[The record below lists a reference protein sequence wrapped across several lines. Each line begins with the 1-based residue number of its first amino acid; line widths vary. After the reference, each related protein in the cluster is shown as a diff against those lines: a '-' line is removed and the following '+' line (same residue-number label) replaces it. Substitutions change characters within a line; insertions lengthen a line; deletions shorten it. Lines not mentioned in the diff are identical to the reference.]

1 MKIGFWNVRGFNRPL
16 KQNGVAH
23 LIKNNQLCLLG
34 ILETKLAATAIPKI
48 INRLFPG
55 WCQANNFDAIA
66 GGRIL
71 IIWNPAVIDLYPE
84 DISPQVIHCRVTNKS
99 SQLSFYISFTYG
111 LYTVVNRRS
120 MWEKLLEL
128 GQPLNMPW
136 IILGDFNCVKSPAEK
151 QLGVP
156 PTWYELK
163 DFADCC
169 LALGLHDAQTTGC
182 YYTWY
187 SNSDSNPV
195 WCKLDRVLLNN
206 DWLEAGFHCTAHF
219 NPPGCLSDHSPD
231 HPDFIPTIERQ
242 WRLNV
247 EGTPQFR
254 LCRKLK
260 ALKSSLKAFN
270 NLHYSHISVR
280 AKEADL
286 ALQDAQTHLESN
298 PGDVTVRDSL
308 GDLRKKA
315 TFLAEAERHFYFQKA
330 KIHFLKQGTET
341 PNSFMIWAV
350 TPAEVKTAVFQ
361 ISDNKA
367 PGPDGY
373 TSCFFKKA
381 WNIVGDLVCSAVM
394 DFFRSGR
401 MLRQLNHTIIALVPK
416 SEHSPSVADYRPIS
430 CCNVIYKVITK
441 IIADR
446 LSPALMQLVDS
457 SQAAFVGGRNITDNI
472 FLAQEMVRQY
482 SRKRISPRCTINVDL
497 RKAFDSVSWTFLSR
511 VLHGYGF
518 PPLFISW
525 IMECVSTTS
534 FSVALNGSLHGHF
547 PGKKGLRQG
556 DPMSPALF
564 LLCMEYFSRLIKR
577 STTNSDFNFHP
588 KCEKLKITHL
598 LFADDLMLFSR
609 GDLPSIRILMECLQ
623 EFRDVSGLAVN
634 NAKSN
639 IFTAGIQN
647 DTLDEALAMTD
658 FARGHMPVRY
668 LGIPLAAQR
677 LSVTDYSPLVDQI
690 AGCIRKWTA
699 KSLSFAGRL
708 ELIRSVLQGVEC
720 FWLQVFPLPM
730 AVIEKIHRLCRAFL
744 WNSKRAPVAWEDIC
758 HPKEEGGLG
767 VRHIQSWNVAL
778 LARVLWNIHCKADT
792 LWVKW
797 VNEVYLRGASLWDW
811 QPKKDDSPLLRRLA
825 EIRDRIIT
833 DFGSTEAAIRHMTE
847 WTDRKDL

>member
-1 MKIGFWNVRGFNRPL
+1 
-16 KQNGVAH
+16 
-23 LIKNNQLCLLG
+23 
-34 ILETKLAATAIPKI
+34 
-48 INRLFPG
+48 
-55 WCQANNFDAIA
+55 
-66 GGRIL
+66 
-71 IIWNPAVIDLYPE
+71 
-84 DISPQVIHCRVTNKS
+84 
-99 SQLSFYISFTYG
+99 
-111 LYTVVNRRS
+111 
-120 MWEKLLEL
+120 MW
-128 GQPLNMPW
+128 
-136 IILGDFNCVKSPAEK
+136 A
-151 QLGVP
+151 
-156 PTWYELK
+156 
-163 DFADCC
+163 
-169 LALGLHDAQTTGC
+169 
-182 YYTWY
+182 
-187 SNSDSNPV
+187 
-195 WCKLDRVLLNN
+195 
-206 DWLEAGFHCTAHF
+206 
-219 NPPGCLSDHSPD
+219 D
-231 HPDFIPTIERQ
+231 HPDFIPTIEGR
-242 WRLNV
+242 WGLNV

-270 NLHYSHISVR
+270 NLHYSQISAR

-298 PGDVTVRDSL
+298 PEDVTVRDSL

-330 KIHFLKQGTET
+330 KIHFLKQGDRNTKLFHDMVKRNAAR
-341 PNSFMIWAV
+341 NSILAITKADGSIITSAPEIAQEFINFY
-350 TPAEVKTAVFQ
+350 TSLLGQSNPTEVKTAVFQ

-381 WNIVGDLVCSAVM
+381 WNIVGDLVCRAVM

-401 MLRQLNHTIIALVPK
+401 MLRQLNHTVIALVPK

-430 CCNVIYKVITK
+430 CCNMIYKVITK

-446 LSPALMQLVDS
+446 LSPALVQLIDS

-472 FLAQEMVRQY
+472 FLAQEMVRPY

-511 VLHGYGF
+511 VLHGGIERL
-518 PPLFISW
+518 PAW
-525 IMECVSTTS
+525 T
-534 FSVALNGSLHGHF
+534 F

-556 DPMSPALF
+556 DPMSPVLF
-564 LLCMEYFSRLIKR
+564 LLYMEYFSHLIKR

-634 NAKSN
+634 TAKSN

-647 DTLDEALAMTD
+647 DTLDETLAMTE

-677 LSVTDYSPLVDQI
+677 FSVTDYSPLVDQI
-690 AGCIRKWTA
+690 GGCIRKWTA
-699 KSLSFAGRL
+699 KSLSFTGRL
-708 ELIRSVLQGVEC
+708 ELIRSVIQGVEC

-730 AVIEKIHRLCRAFL
+730 VVIEKIHRLCRTFL
-744 WNSKRAPVAWEDIC
+744 WNSKRAPVAWKDIC

-778 LARVLWNIHCKADT
+778 LARVLWKFIARQIPYGPSGSMRFTFGGPHFGTGSRRRVT
-792 LWVKW
+792 LH
-797 VNEVYLRGASLWDW
+797 SF
-811 QPKKDDSPLLRRLA
+811 DDLPRSGTELSPTSVLQKQQSD
-825 EIRDRIIT
+825 I
-833 DFGSTEAAIRHMTE
+833 
-847 WTDRKDL
+847 

>member
-1 MKIGFWNVRGFNRPL
+1 MVKRNAARNSILAITKADGSIITSAPEIAQEFVNFYTS
-16 KQNGVAH
+16 
-23 LIKNNQLCLLG
+23 LLG
-34 ILETKLAATAIPKI
+34 T
-48 INRLFPG
+48 
-55 WCQANNFDAIA
+55 
-66 GGRIL
+66 RI
-71 IIWNPAVIDLYPE
+71 
-84 DISPQVIHCRVTNKS
+84 R
-99 SQLSFYISFTYG
+99 
-111 LYTVVNRRS
+111 
-120 MWEKLLEL
+120 
-128 GQPLNMPW
+128 
-136 IILGDFNCVKSPAEK
+136 
-151 QLGVP
+151 
-156 PTWYELK
+156 
-163 DFADCC
+163 
-169 LALGLHDAQTTGC
+169 
-182 YYTWY
+182 
-187 SNSDSNPV
+187 
-195 WCKLDRVLLNN
+195 
-206 DWLEAGFHCTAHF
+206 
-219 NPPGCLSDHSPD
+219 
-231 HPDFIPTIERQ
+231 
-242 WRLNV
+242 
-247 EGTPQFR
+247 
-254 LCRKLK
+254 
-260 ALKSSLKAFN
+260 
-270 NLHYSHISVR
+270 HYR
-280 AKEADL
+280 
-286 ALQDAQTHLESN
+286 
-298 PGDVTVRDSL
+298 
-308 GDLRKKA
+308 
-315 TFLAEAERHFYFQKA
+315 
-330 KIHFLKQGTET
+330 
-341 PNSFMIWAV
+341 AV

-381 WNIVGDLVCSAVM
+381 WNIVGDLVCRAVM

-511 VLHGYGF
+511 VY
-518 PPLFISW
+518 
-525 IMECVSTTS
+525 T
-534 FSVALNGSLHGHF
+534 VALNGSLHGF

-564 LLCMEYFSRLIKR
+564 LLY
-577 STTNSDFNFHP
+577 
-588 KCEKLKITHL
+588 
-598 LFADDLMLFSR
+598 
-609 GDLPSIRILMECLQ
+609 LPSIRILMECPRVQ
-623 EFRDVSGLAVN
+623 DVSGLAVN

-647 DTLDEALAMTD
+647 DTLDEALAMTE

-690 AGCIRKWTA
+690 AGWSGVLLA
-699 KSLSFAGRL
+699 PSLPS
-708 ELIRSVLQGVEC
+708 
-720 FWLQVFPLPM
+720 PM

-792 LWVKW
+792 LWAKW

-833 DFGSTEAAIRHMTE
+833 NFVSTEAAIRHMTE
-847 WTDRKDL
+847 WTDRKGLVTSIAYEYFRPKLPKQPWKALFGRHSYRPNTHSFYGLEYGRGATRDRLAFLHEDPTCSLCINSKESAKHLFFECPFSSYVWSHIRQWFGITRRMSTLLSAVKWLKKGKTGSSCRTKRGLALACTVYSLWRHRNEIIFEGKAPNPDLVISIKITVYRLILTLFPHGL

>member
-1 MKIGFWNVRGFNRPL
+1 MRGLNRPL
-16 KQNGVAH
+16 KQNGVTH
-23 LIKNNQLCLLG
+23 LIKNNRLCLLG
-34 ILETKLAATAIPKI
+34 IFETKLAATAIPKI
-48 INRLFPG
+48 IDRLFPV

-66 GGRIL
+66 GGCIL
-71 IIWNPAVIDLYPE
+71 IIWNPAVIDLHPE
-84 DISPQVIHCRVTNKS
+84 DISPQMIHCRVTNKS
-99 SQLSFYISFTYG
+99 SELSFYISFTYG
-111 LYTVVNRRS
+111 LYTVVNRSS
-120 MWEKLLEL
+120 MWEKLLQL
-128 GQPLNMPW
+128 GRPLSMPW

-156 PTWYELK
+156 PTWYELM

-206 DWLEAGFHCTAHF
+206 DWLEAGLHCTAHF
-219 NPPGCLSDHSPD
+219 NHLGYLSDHSPSIVSIFD
-231 HPDFIPTIERQ
+231 NPAPK
-242 WRLNV
+242 
-247 EGTPQFR
+247 PKSFR
-254 LCRKLK
+254 LFNIKLK

-270 NLHYSHISVR
+270 NLHYGHISAR
-280 AKEADL
+280 TKEADL
-286 ALQDAQTHLESN
+286 ALQNAQTHLESY
-298 PGDVTVRDSL
+298 PGDVVVRDSL
-308 GDLRKKA
+308 GDLRKKT
-315 TFLAEAERHFYFQKA
+315 TFLAEAERHFYYQKA
-330 KIHFLKQGTET
+330 KIHFLKQGDMNTKFFHDMRKRNAT
-341 PNSFMIWAV
+341 RNSILTITKVDCSSITSAPNIAQQFV
-350 TPAEVKTAVFQ
+350 DF
-361 ISDNKA
+361 
-367 PGPDGY
+367 Y
-373 TSCFFKKA
+373 TSLLGIEDQILPIDDGFF
-381 WNIVGDLVCSAVM
+381 IRGPRSFRSLPRTFVGQSHRQRAVM

-446 LSPALMQLVDS
+446 LSPALEQLIDS
-457 SQAAFVGGRNITDNI
+457 SQAAFVGGQNITDSI

-497 RKAFDSVSWTFLSR
+497 QKAFDSVSWTFLSR
-511 VLHGYGF
+511 VLHEYGF

-525 IMECVSTTS
+525 IMECVSTT
-534 FSVALNGSLHGHF
+534 FSVALNGSLHGLF

-577 STTNSDFNFHP
+577 NTTNSDFNFHP

-609 GDLPSIRILMECLQ
+609 GDLPSIHILMECFQ

-634 NAKSN
+634 TAKSN

-647 DTLDEALAMTD
+647 DTFDETLAMTE

-690 AGCIRKWTA
+690 VACICNRRSSPYLSLVGWSLYAPLSKEWSA
-699 KSLSFAGRL
+699 FGSKYSLSQWQLLKRSIVCAGPSYGIPR
-708 ELIRSVLQGVEC
+708 EHRWPGRIFVIRRRK
-720 FWLQVFPLPM
+720 
-730 AVIEKIHRLCRAFL
+730 AV
-744 WNSKRAPVAWEDIC
+744 
-758 HPKEEGGLG
+758 
-767 VRHIQSWNVAL
+767 
-778 LARVLWNIHCKADT
+778 
-792 LWVKW
+792 
-797 VNEVYLRGASLWDW
+797 
-811 QPKKDDSPLLRRLA
+811 
-825 EIRDRIIT
+825 
-833 DFGSTEAAIRHMTE
+833 
-847 WTDRKDL
+847 

>member
-1 MKIGFWNVRGFNRPL
+1 ML
-16 KQNGVAH
+16 
-23 LIKNNQLCLLG
+23 
-34 ILETKLAATAIPKI
+34 
-48 INRLFPG
+48 
-55 WCQANNFDAIA
+55 
-66 GGRIL
+66 
-71 IIWNPAVIDLYPE
+71 
-84 DISPQVIHCRVTNKS
+84 
-99 SQLSFYISFTYG
+99 
-111 LYTVVNRRS
+111 
-120 MWEKLLEL
+120 KLLDVTTL
-128 GQPLNMPW
+128 GT
-136 IILGDFNCVKSPAEK
+136 
-151 QLGVP
+151 
-156 PTWYELK
+156 PTVTATP
-163 DFADCC
+163 F
-169 LALGLHDAQTTGC
+169 
-182 YYTWY
+182 
-187 SNSDSNPV
+187 
-195 WCKLDRVLLNN
+195 CKLDRVLLNN

-219 NPPGCLSDHSPD
+219 NPPGCLSDHSPGMFLFFDNPAPKPKPFRFFNMWAD
-231 HPDFIPTIERQ
+231 HPDFIPTIERR

-330 KIHFLKQGTET
+330 KIHFLKQGDRNTKFFHDMVKRNAAR
-341 PNSFMIWAV
+341 NSILAITKADGSIITSAPEIAQEFVNSTHRSWVLRIRHYRAV

-511 VLHGYGF
+511 VLHGGIERL
-518 PPLFISW
+518 PAW
-525 IMECVSTTS
+525 T
-534 FSVALNGSLHGHF
+534 F
-547 PGKKGLRQG
+547 PG
-556 DPMSPALF
+556 
-564 LLCMEYFSRLIKR
+564 
-577 STTNSDFNFHP
+577 
-588 KCEKLKITHL
+588 
-598 LFADDLMLFSR
+598 
-609 GDLPSIRILMECLQ
+609 
-623 EFRDVSGLAVN
+623 
-634 NAKSN
+634 
-639 IFTAGIQN
+639 
-647 DTLDEALAMTD
+647 
-658 FARGHMPVRY
+658 
-668 LGIPLAAQR
+668 
-677 LSVTDYSPLVDQI
+677 
-690 AGCIRKWTA
+690 
-699 KSLSFAGRL
+699 
-708 ELIRSVLQGVEC
+708 
-720 FWLQVFPLPM
+720 
-730 AVIEKIHRLCRAFL
+730 
-744 WNSKRAPVAWEDIC
+744 
-758 HPKEEGGLG
+758 EE
-767 VRHIQSWNVAL
+767 R
-778 LARVLWNIHCKADT
+778 
-792 LWVKW
+792 
-797 VNEVYLRGASLWDW
+797 
-811 QPKKDDSPLLRRLA
+811 P
-825 EIRDRIIT
+825 
-833 DFGSTEAAIRHMTE
+833 
-847 WTDRKDL
+847 